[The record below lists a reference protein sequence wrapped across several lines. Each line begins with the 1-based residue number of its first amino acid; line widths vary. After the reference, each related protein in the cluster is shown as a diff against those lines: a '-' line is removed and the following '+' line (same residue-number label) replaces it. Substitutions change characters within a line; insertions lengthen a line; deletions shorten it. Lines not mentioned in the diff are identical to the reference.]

1 MGMRKM
7 ADDMKPTEIEAPVSS
22 EVPKTS
28 DNISTDSVKPVD
40 AAVDVKPSN
49 WRGKLVFVTA
59 VGSVLAGLIGPVGAG
74 LGAWAFPLGL
84 QILSYSFFGALIALV
99 IGVFAFI
106 GRKKAIK
113 PPRLMLVTGMVIAAA
128 YAGWL
133 LNYAIIGRSVPA
145 IHDISTD
152 LADPPEF
159 KSLTIRADNF
169 DQIPGAEDSAMRGMN
184 PQQRWET
191 LHRGSYGDI
200 RSVRINQPVAAV
212 IEKANRLAKA
222 RGWDVA
228 LVSPAEGRLEAT
240 ETSRLFRFKDDVVL
254 RVRPTENGAGSI
266 VDMRSISRVGISD
279 VGVNAKRVKS
289 FLADLSGTG
298 TTG

>member
-7 ADDMKPTEIEAPVSS
+7 ADEIQPTEIEAPISSDAPSSS
-22 EVPKTS
+22 E
-28 DNISTDSVKPVD
+28 NISADTSIETKPR
-40 AAVDVKPSN
+40 N
-49 WRGKLVFVTA
+49 WRGKLVFITA
-59 VGSVLAGLIGPVGAG
+59 IGSVLAGLIGPVGAG
-74 LGAWAFPLGL
+74 IGAWGYSLGL
-84 QILSYSFFGALIALV
+84 SILSYSFFGALIAIV
-99 IGVFAFI
+99 MGVFGFV

-113 PPRLMLVTGMVIAAA
+113 PPRLLLITGMAIATA

-159 KSLTIRADNF
+159 KSLAIRADNF
-169 DQIPGAEDSAMRGMN
+169 DQIPGAEDSAMRGMT

-222 RGWDVA
+222 RGWEVA

-266 VDMRSISRVGISD
+266 VDMRSISRVGKSD
-279 VGVNAKRVKS
+279 IGVNAKRVKS
-289 FLADLSGTG
+289 FLADLSGTVTAG
-298 TTG
+298 